1 MSEELKRYVEE
12 ALGKWIQKQI
22 EEGNF
27 KANLRIEIDH
37 PIEVKG
43 LKGRIVGNIILSE
56 KESVVEK
63 VPSYSVDPSKKEEEK
78 KKDET
83 AEGQGEEMS
92 LQDVES
98 LLRQLGV

>member
-1 MSEELKRYVEE
+1 MSEELKRYIEE
-12 ALGKWIQKQI
+12 ALSKWIQKQI

-43 LKGRIVGNIILSE
+43 LKGRIVGDIFLTE
-56 KESVVEK
+56 KEPAVEK
-63 VPSYSVDPSKKEEEK
+63 VPSYSADPSKKEEGK
-78 KKDET
+78 KK
-83 AEGQGEEMS
+83 EGKGEEMS
-92 LQDVES
+92 LQDIES

>member
-12 ALGKWIQKQI
+12 ALYKWIQRQI

-43 LKGRIVGNIILSE
+43 MKGRIVGEITLSE
-56 KESVVEK
+56 KEPVVEK
-63 VPSYSVDPSKKEEEK
+63 VPSYVVDPAKKEDK
-78 KKDET
+78 KKEGA

-92 LQDVES
+92 LKDVEK

>member
-12 ALGKWIQKQI
+12 ALSKWIQKQI

-43 LKGRIVGNIILSE
+43 LKGRIVGDIILSE

-63 VPSYSVDPSKKEEEK
+63 VPSNSVDPSKKEEGK
-78 KKDET
+78 KKEGM

-92 LQDVES
+92 LQEVER